1 MTAAFERVLV
11 PFDASP
17 PAVAA
22 LDHGIALASEGS
34 ELVVA
39 YVVDDAPL
47 ITQSATTIAVYDA
60 TPMIE
65 ALDEQ
70 ARGILTQA
78 QMRAREAHVEPSLA
92 LVHETTIAG
101 IVGLA
106 AHRSCDLIAMGTHAR
121 TGLVR
126 ALMGSTTEGVL
137 RSSHVPV
144 LAVHAETR
152 LCEHTFLRSA
162 LVAVDDSD
170 PADAAVALSAKLAHV
185 CGTRLILCNVADTR
199 DIYEMAG
206 TYAYDPRQLVDE
218 ALASAHAVLERAY
231 ARFTT
236 SGEAEMAVL
245 EGEPVD
251 AIIEA
256 AQRYT
261 VDVIVIGSHGR
272 RGLPRLLLG
281 SVAEHVV
288 RRSRVPVLVVR
299 N

>member
-1 MTAAFERVLV
+1 
-11 PFDASP
+11 
-17 PAVAA
+17 
-22 LDHGIALASEGS
+22 
-34 ELVVA
+34 
-39 YVVDDAPL
+39 L

-70 ARGILTQA
+70 ARSALTQA
-78 QMRAREAHVEPSLA
+78 QTRAREAGVEPDLA
-92 LVHETTIAG
+92 LVHDTAIAG

-106 AHRSCDLIAMGTHAR
+106 VHRRCDLVAMGTHAR

-137 RSSHVPV
+137 RWSRLPV

-152 LCEHTFLRSA
+152 LRERAFLRTA

-170 PADAAVALSAKLAHV
+170 PADAAIALSAKLARA
-185 CGTRLILCNVADTR
+185 CGTHLILCNVADTR

-206 TYAYDPRQLVDE
+206 TYAYDPRQFVDA
-218 ALASAHAVLERAY
+218 ALASAHAILERAY
-231 ARFTT
+231 ARVAT
-236 SGEAEMAVL
+236 SGAAEMSVL

-256 AQRYT
+256 AERYA
-261 VDVIVIGSHGR
+261 VDAIVIGSHGR
-272 RGLPRLLLG
+272 RGLSRLLLG

-288 RRSRVPVLVVR
+288 RRSRVPVFVVR
-299 N
+299 D